1 MNIEYKY
8 EIVSVNELARCMEV
22 VYSADGHETMRIGA
36 RLPFEGETLEQV
48 IDFFA
53 PVALWIEKTLPVI
66 VPTVGQAGTVKPSE
80 PATTN
85 SEEPAKEPI
94 FTTQATGS
102 LPVVTID
109 GEVL

>member
-1 MNIEYKY
+1 MIEYTY
-8 EIVSVNELARCMEV
+8 EIVNVDENARCMEV
-22 VYSADGHETMRIGA
+22 VYSAEGHETMRIGT

-48 IDFFA
+48 IDSFA

-66 VPTVGQAGTVKPSE
+66 IPTVGQTGTVKPVE

-94 FTTQATGS
+94 FSTQATGS